1 MFTEFGKFVRKLR
14 IDRGL
19 MLGDMADAMQT
30 SSAYLSAVET
40 GKKKIPDELVDKV
53 ITFFGLDNEQAR
65 HLRQAADDSPVAVKI
80 DLKNASSEERMLV
93 SAFARKVGDLSN
105 HEQETLWKVLGG
117 K

>member
-19 MLGDMADAMQT
+19 MLGDMADGLQT

-40 GKKKIPDELVDKV
+40 GKKKISDDLVDKV
-53 ITFFGLDNEQAR
+53 IAFFGLDNDQAIS
-65 HLRQAADDSPVAVKI
+65 LRQAVDNSPVAVKI

-93 SAFARKVGDLSN
+93 NAFARKVGDLSS
-105 HEQETLWKVLGG
+105 HEQETIWKALGG